1 MSNPHD
7 VALSYRKLLHRQ
19 CEIEQ
24 FSFIYSRQQY
34 KFNLCAQKW
43 ICSTNTDLCIC
54 TSNLYLFSWPICGM
68 NIELWDQRRLE
79 KMTWQSWSHSLTG
92 LLWPLSAT
100 QLQNFTFRKKRRHP
114 KPTKSIALLT
124 ERIHKFT
131 SHGDISMLVGPKFF
145 PCEDDI
151 STFYGSQMYFMI
163 MSSILL
169 TNNCSTYTAL
179 YPKFYRFQTSHS
191 HLYESNHILK
201 YSC

>member
-1 MSNPHD
+1 MSNPQD
-7 VALSYRKLLHRQ
+7 VALSYIKLLHRQ

-34 KFNLCAQKW
+34 KFNLCAQNW
-43 ICSTNTDLCIC
+43 ICSTDTDLCIC
-54 TSNLYLFSWPICGM
+54 TCNLYLFSWPICGM

-79 KMTWQSWSHSLTG
+79 KMTWQSWSRSLTG

-100 QLQNFTFRKKRRHP
+100 QPQNFTFRKKRRHP

-131 SHGDISMLVGPKFF
+131 SHRDISLLVGPKFF

-151 STFYGSQMYFMI
+151 STFYNSQMYVMI

-179 YPKFYRFQTSHS
+179 
-191 HLYESNHILK
+191 
-201 YSC
+201 